1 MDLCWNYPFF
11 FHFFSLKCKISL
23 KIPKRGIYELYQ
35 GWTAAE
41 QGSHSFASPLKAQ
54 AQKLYCEM
62 E

>member
-1 MDLCWNYPFF
+1 MDLCWNYNFFSFF
-11 FHFFSLKCKISL
+11 FFFLSSAA
-23 KIPKRGIYELYQ
+23 KRGICELYQ

-41 QGSHSFASPLKAQ
+41 QGSHSFASALEAQ